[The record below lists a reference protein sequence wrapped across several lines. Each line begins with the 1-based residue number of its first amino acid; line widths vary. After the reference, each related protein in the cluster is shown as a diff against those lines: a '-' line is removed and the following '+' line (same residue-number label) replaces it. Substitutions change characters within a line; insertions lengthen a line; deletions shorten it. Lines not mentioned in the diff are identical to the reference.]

1 MRKST
6 IIIIFGSIAIVA
18 GLSAVLMHW
27 PSHNRPDAELL
38 LEPEPVVLD
47 VLRAEPARKQRL
59 PLPWQPSGQA
69 EPATVAPPPVV
80 VDVAPEKPSAP
91 AEKVLWAY
99 QTDVCACDSTAC
111 IVELA
116 DRHTAL
122 LMSLRDF
129 DPGNAGQKALI
140 EDIKECI
147 ELVRAREQPVDFK
160 TPAVLAAQR
169 DQERREMMLRENDGP
184 EGSRSQ

>member
-6 IIIIFGSIAIVA
+6 IVIFGSIAIVV
-18 GLSAVLMHW
+18 GLSAVLVHW
-27 PSHNRPDAELL
+27 PSHNRPDAGLL
-38 LEPEPVVLD
+38 LDPEPVVLD
-47 VLRAEPARKQRL
+47 VLRAEPARKQHL
-59 PLPWQPSGQA
+59 PLPWPPSGQA
-69 EPATVAPPPVV
+69 DPTIVAPRPAV
-80 VDVAPEKPSAP
+80 VDVVPEKPSAP

-129 DPGNAGQKALI
+129 DPGNAEQKALI

-160 TPAVLAAQR
+160 TPAELAAQR
-169 DQERREMMLRENDGP
+169 DQERREIMLRENGSP
-184 EGSRSQ
+184 EDSRNQ

>member
-6 IIIIFGSIAIVA
+6 IIIIFGSIALVA
-18 GLSAVLMHW
+18 GLSAVLVHW
-27 PSHNRPDAELL
+27 PSNNRPDAEPL

-47 VLRAEPARKQRL
+47 VLHAEPARKQRL
-59 PLPWQPSGQA
+59 PLPWQPSSQA
-69 EPATVAPPPVV
+69 ALATVAPRPAV
-80 VDVAPEKPSAP
+80 VDVVPEKPSAP

-99 QTDVCACDSTAC
+99 QADVCACDSTAC
-111 IVELA
+111 IAELA

-129 DPGNAGQKALI
+129 DPGNAEHKALI
-140 EDIKECI
+140 EGIKECI

-160 TPAVLAAQR
+160 TPAELAAQR
-169 DQERREMMLRENDGP
+169 DQERREIMLREN
-184 EGSRSQ
+184 GSLEDSRNQ

>member
-1 MRKST
+1 M
-6 IIIIFGSIAIVA
+6 
-18 GLSAVLMHW
+18 
-27 PSHNRPDAELL
+27 
-38 LEPEPVVLD
+38 
-47 VLRAEPARKQRL
+47 
-59 PLPWQPSGQA
+59 
-69 EPATVAPPPVV
+69 
-80 VDVAPEKPSAP
+80 VDVVPEKLSAP

-129 DPGNAGQKALI
+129 DPGNTEQRALI
-140 EDIKECI
+140 EGIKKGI

-160 TPAVLAAQR
+160 TPAPDAAPPLTSMQV
-169 DQERREMMLRENDGP
+169 RRNVTSLRLMCAHLT
-184 EGSRSQ
+184 R

>member
-1 MRKST
+1 
-6 IIIIFGSIAIVA
+6 
-18 GLSAVLMHW
+18 LSSDQAA
-27 PSHNRPDAELL
+27 PDIDALH
-38 LEPEPVVLD
+38 
-47 VLRAEPARKQRL
+47 
-59 PLPWQPSGQA
+59 
-69 EPATVAPPPVV
+69 PVV
-80 VDVAPEKPSAP
+80 VDMVPEQPSAP

-116 DRHTAL
+116 DRHTPL

-129 DPGNAGQKALI
+129 DPESAEQKARI

-160 TPAVLAAQR
+160 TPAELAARR
-169 DQERREMMLRENDGP
+169 DQERREIMLRENTDR
-184 EGSRSQ
+184 EDSRSQ